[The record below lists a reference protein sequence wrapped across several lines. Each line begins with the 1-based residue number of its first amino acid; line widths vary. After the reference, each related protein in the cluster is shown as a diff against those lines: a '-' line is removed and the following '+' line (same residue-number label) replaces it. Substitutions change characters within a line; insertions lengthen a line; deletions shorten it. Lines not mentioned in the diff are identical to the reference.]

1 MKSLYID
8 RSMCMKKDTIVKSL
22 YSDCSIYGSANIKK
36 VEYKGFE
43 RSEGAYRKTEGLK
56 FKKFKGLKFKKFK
69 GLKFKTV

>member
-1 MKSLYID
+1 
-8 RSMCMKKDTIVKSL
+8 MKKDTIVK
-22 YSDCSIYGSANIKK
+22 DIYNDYYIYELANIEK

-43 RSEGAYRKTEGLK
+43 WSEGGYRKTEGLK

>member
-1 MKSLYID
+1 VKSLYID
-8 RSMCMKKDTIVKSL
+8 CLICMKKDTIVK
-22 YSDCSIYGSANIKK
+22 DIYNDYYIYELANIEK